1 VPEQMTATTRPDQWL
16 YDQFNPI
23 LVGRAKA
30 ALRKQN
36 TPLATPTEEV
46 RRLCEVM
53 SLAEADR
60 DEALRHHANELDDT
74 WRDGFVAAATW
85 MRVGR
90 A

>member
-1 VPEQMTATTRPDQWL
+1 M
-16 YDQFNPI
+16 
-23 LVGRAKA
+23 
-30 ALRKQN
+30 
-36 TPLATPTEEV
+36 PLATPTEEV

-60 DEALRHHANELDDT
+60 DEALRHHTNELDDT